1 MAYSTWRSDPREGE
15 ASPPSVSKGDS
26 LAQAS
31 PQLASSKKEKR
42 RAKKRHTQTVS
53 EDASHDLRSD
63 LKILDEDSEPLAWRV
78 DTDSSQE
85 VFLESNFSLPKVC
98 TGSSEFRLCIC
109 KEPTSG
115 ESKGAGVMRCVS
127 ISSSNDTE
135 DQDDCEE
142 FCGQQFYLC

>member
-1 MAYSTWRSDPREGE
+1 LPAPG
-15 ASPPSVSKGDS
+15 
-26 LAQAS
+26 LA
-31 PQLASSKKEKR
+31 PASSKKERR

-53 EDASHDLRSD
+53 EDASLDLRSD
-63 LKILDEDSEPLAWRV
+63 LKILDEDSEPLDWRV
-78 DTDSSQE
+78 DTDSTQE

-98 TGSSEFRLCIC
+98 TGSSEFRLDAYS

-142 FCGQQFYLC
+142 FCGQRFYPC